1 MKQTETIQM
10 FQVEG
15 DVRGYSDKAL
25 IKEEPLSIRIEGRPY
40 AVVMRTPGDEIAHAA
55 GFCLAEG
62 IVDSADDLAT
72 IGFCREAD
80 GNVVTATLTPERR
93 RKVGDKLERKGFV
106 SQTSCGICGKE
117 LIKDISRILERVP
130 SSMVRGI
137 ESIPESVHKLKTGQ
151 QLYGQTGG
159 AHGAMVLDE
168 DLAPLAFAEDVGRHN
183 ALDKAIGTVLMA
195 GQIENARIAV
205 MSSRLS
211 YELVQKAGRA
221 GIQMLI
227 GLSSPT
233 SLAVELGRQLNM
245 TPCHMRQKGRGFC
258 LLRAGAVADPGV
270 TGVRP
275 PVSFEKADDTA
286 FQPNRLPVEGTRGL
300 LVSRKNRKGRFL
312 QEGMR
317 P

>member
-15 DVRGYSDKAL
+15 GVRGYSDKAL

-62 IVDSADDLAT
+62 LVDSADDLAT
-72 IGFCREAD
+72 IGFCREAEA
-80 GNVVTATLTPERR
+80 NVVTATLTPERR

-117 LIKDISRILERVP
+117 LLKDISRMLEPVP
-130 SSMVRGI
+130 RSMVKDLQ
-137 ESIPESVHKLKTGQ
+137 SIPESVQKLKTGQ
-151 QLYGQTGG
+151 QLYGKTGG
-159 AHGAMVLDE
+159 AHGAMVLDA
-168 DLAPLAFAEDVGRHN
+168 DLVPLAFAEDVGRHN
-183 ALDKAIGTVLMA
+183 ALDKVIGTVLMA
-195 GQIENARIAV
+195 GKIKKARIAV

-245 TPCHMRQKGRGFC
+245 TLATCGKKGGVFIFC
-258 LLRAGAVADPGV
+258 GPERLRIPA
-270 TGVRP
+270 
-275 PVSFEKADDTA
+275 
-286 FQPNRLPVEGTRGL
+286 
-300 LVSRKNRKGRFL
+300 
-312 QEGMR
+312 
-317 P
+317 